1 MRTNIGYIA
10 SRVLPFLFILSACNS
25 EEEWSIPQ
33 PSGYL
38 QIEGEIVGTGM
49 ATTKAKTEV
58 RGEKRNVS
66 ICGRLE
72 ND

>member
-49 ATTKAKTEV
+49 ATTKA
-58 RGEKRNVS
+58 GC
-66 ICGRLE
+66 I
-72 ND
+72 